1 MESGFESIIKR
12 ISKEYTQ
19 AWNDWDI
26 PKLESYLHN
35 DVVISSPKI
44 SYVYPDKIDNRLHGR
59 DSIIEYWERLFQIQK
74 KFKVNQLSLEIIDKT
89 VTTTNQIEGSNTI
102 IQERFVLDQYGRIVE
117 LYYEYKEN

>member
-26 PKLESYLHN
+26 PKLESYLHT
-35 DVVISSPKI
+35 DVVINSPKI
-44 SYVYPDKIDNRLHGR
+44 SYVYPDKIDNRIQGR
-59 DSIIEYWERLFQIQK
+59 NSIIEYWERLFQIQK

>member
-1 MESGFESIIKR
+1 MERGFESIIKR

-26 PKLESYLHN
+26 PKLESYLHT

-44 SYVYPDKIDNRLHGR
+44 SCVYPDKIDNQIQGR
-59 DSIIEYWERLFQIQK
+59 DLIIQYWERLFQIQK

-102 IQERFVLDQYGRIVE
+102 IQERFVLDQYGRIEE